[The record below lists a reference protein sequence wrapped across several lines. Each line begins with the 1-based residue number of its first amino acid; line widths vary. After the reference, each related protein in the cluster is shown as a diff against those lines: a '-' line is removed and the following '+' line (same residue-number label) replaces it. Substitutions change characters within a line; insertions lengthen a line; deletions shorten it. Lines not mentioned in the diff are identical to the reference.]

1 MLTSDL
7 SFASNQYKDYAEKCF
22 QGWLNPNSTSVCKD
36 LFMQA
41 LPVPLHSGRTKIPLE
56 PSRSLLWLHPF
67 ASYKHFLSLHRSLP
81 H

>member
-22 QGWLNPNSTSVCKD
+22 QGWLTPNSTSVCKD

-41 LPVPLHSGRTKIPLE
+41 LTVSLHAGGQKN
-56 PSRSLLWLHPF
+56 PSQI
-67 ASYKHFLSLHRSLP
+67 LSLSSLAP
-81 H
+81 PICVL